1 MTERPFFVFC
11 SCNRGLRLKKE
22 ECCTGKIGPVDRA
35 LAGRA
40 LSYLTNMAVNGHSV
54 VISAGEGCSLCQLK
68 ETIAGHV
75 GRFNEVG
82 QKDIE
87 SLAIP
92 TSSGFRVSLALT
104 GVLREV
110 CGGV

>member
-1 MTERPFFVFC
+1 
-11 SCNRGLRLKKE
+11 LKKE

-40 LSYLTNMAVNGHSV
+40 LDYLTNMAVNGHSV
-54 VISAGEGCSLCQLK
+54 VVSAGEGCSLCQLK
-68 ETIAGHV
+68 KTITGHV
-75 GRFNEVG
+75 DRFNEAG
-82 QKDIE
+82 KRDIE

-92 TSSGFRVSLALT
+92 TSSGFRISLALT